1 VLLRYLRQV
10 LLVALFGFVVGAAAA
25 YFPGGRYVWVALFG
39 AMIGA
44 SEIIS
49 RYRDAPAIALG
60 APPSIVYLCI
70 NIAASVGAL
79 ALIEIFNWFA
89 GPDNLQTTT
98 QRVLVAGFGAMAVFR
113 SSLFMLR
120 VGNQDVHIGPVTFLE
135 SFLGAVDR
143 GIDRVRG
150 ESRANKAKELMS
162 GINFDKAVVVLVPF
176 CLDLMQNLSAD
187 DGSRLVAD
195 IGKIKDSDS
204 DPAMKSIRL
213 GLKLMNAFGEGVV
226 RAALKAAGPE
236 VCDTV
241 RIEITPASP
250 IPLAANAT
258 QQLHAN
264 AYDPAGGA
272 IAGKSFVWNS
282 SDAAVATV
290 DPSGMVTAKAAGR
303 ATITATTDLPA
314 TTAVTVNVS

>member
-1 VLLRYLRQV
+1 MLLRYLRPV
-10 LLVALFGFVVGAAAA
+10 LQVALFGFVVGAAAA

-49 RYRDAPAIALG
+49 RYRDAPAIALS

-89 GPDNLQTTT
+89 GPASIQTTT

-150 ESRANKAKELMS
+150 ESRAAEAKELMS
-162 GINFDKAVVVLVPF
+162 GVNFDKAVIVLVPL
-176 CLDLMQNLSAD
+176 CLDLMQNLSTEDGNRLIAD
-187 DGSRLVAD
+187 VAKISGSGA
-195 IGKIKDSDS
+195 
-204 DPAMKSIRL
+204 DPAMKSISL
-213 GLKLMNAFGEGVV
+213 GLKLMNAVGDGVV
-226 RAALKAAGPE
+226 RAALRTVGLLLR
-236 VCDTV
+236 DTAWIV
-241 RIEITPASP
+241 VTPASP
-250 IPLAANAT
+250 SALAVKETKLLEAKAFDS
-258 QQLHAN
+258 ASVV
-264 AYDPAGGA
+264 
-272 IAGKSFVWNS
+272 IEGKRFAWKSGNP
-282 SDAAVATV
+282 AVAEV
-290 DPSGMVTAKAAGR
+290 DPTGLVTAKTTGTADVS
-303 ATITATTDLPA
+303 ATADGVTGT
-314 TTAVTVNVS
+314 VTVSVS